1 MERVPE
7 PELMDGAEQAAAYAA
22 ADFSA
27 SDGAVIARLGELFPG
42 GLGSQVVDL
51 GCGPGNISFRLAE
64 LRPAPAQVLAID
76 GAPSMLALA
85 ARELERRRQ
94 AEPELPRRLLFRLS
108 CLPDPALPGGFSAVV
123 SNSLLHHLHDP
134 AVLWGAVRQ
143 LAAPG
148 ACIYVKDLRRPA
160 DAASVEALVQRHAA
174 DAPPVL
180 QRDYRASLHAAFTP
194 EEVRGQLRAAG
205 LAGSLQVAP
214 TDDRYLEVWGRL
226 D

>member
-1 MERVPE
+1 
-7 PELMDGAEQAAAYAA
+7 
-22 ADFSA
+22 
-27 SDGAVIARLGELFPG
+27 
-42 GLGSQVVDL
+42 
-51 GCGPGNISFRLAE
+51 
-64 LRPAPAQVLAID
+64 VLAID

-160 DAASVEALVQRHAA
+160 DAAAVEALVQRHAA

-180 QRDYRASLHAAFTP
+180 QHDYRASLHAAFTP